1 MRTKQLIHGLN
12 NTQKIRFIVDG
23 VGMHCKV
30 QDIENIATTK
40 HRVAVWLALEH
51 LSVENY
57 TLKDRAMRVTGYG
70 TTYDGVQVQVD
81 LL

>member
-30 QDIENIATTK
+30 QDISNIATTK
-40 HRVAVWLALEH
+40 HRVAVWRALET
-51 LSVENY
+51 LSMQNY
-57 TLKDRAMRVTGYG
+57 ALKDLGRSVTGYG